1 MYSPRAIERTFPA
14 ALFLLTF
21 PLLAHAQAKP
31 AAAGTGNVASSGHLG
46 RDMVKQND
54 EVRFWI
60 SVENKTTFPILNIHL
75 DRLEHAGFEKKRW
88 CWGTSFEKQACGI
101 EVRPGPSCL
110 APGQK
115 EFRTDDQFLLCPYLR
130 PGESLAVWG
139 DLIAT
144 DDLPPHELSAVLSWK
159 LGQKPVIPCKQKD
172 STKCPAV
179 EPPQE
184 AESSQFVALGRAEPV
199 APWRYFFRRYTP
211 RTEILIPGALTVLGF
226 FFTWWTGRNEQR
238 NQIWTTM
245 LGKVHG
251 FAMRYYMPAASICAG
266 AVAGTDV
273 FRTAARAARL
283 AGAAGPAAIA
293 AAVPAANLEAGRKGF
308 TFLMMFHWWR
318 RETFLKV
325 GAYHLR
331 TRSGEDLLRIFAGD
345 HDRAFL
351 GPTEAIRRS
360 LDRIKNM
367 LAKATTSDEI
377 LELLDGG
384 HPDLNAL
391 WPLFVNWAASENCNR
406 DLGVLEAF
414 VSVTVY
420 EVNRVSKDWYPG
432 SVKIVPQQQRELDAF
447 EEKART
453 SKDVRN
459 YVTAAQ
465 RGWRIPIVERSY

>member
-1 MYSPRAIERTFPA
+1 
-14 ALFLLTF
+14 
-21 PLLAHAQAKP
+21 
-31 AAAGTGNVASSGHLG
+31 
-46 RDMVKQND
+46 
-54 EVRFWI
+54 
-60 SVENKTTFPILNIHL
+60 
-75 DRLEHAGFEKKRW
+75 
-88 CWGTSFEKQACGI
+88 
-101 EVRPGPSCL
+101 
-110 APGQK
+110 
-115 EFRTDDQFLLCPYLR
+115 
-130 PGESLAVWG
+130 
-139 DLIAT
+139 
-144 DDLPPHELSAVLSWK
+144 
-159 LGQKPVIPCKQKD
+159 
-172 STKCPAV
+172 
-179 EPPQE
+179 
-184 AESSQFVALGRAEPV
+184 
-199 APWRYFFRRYTP
+199 
-211 RTEILIPGALTVLGF
+211 
-226 FFTWWTGRNEQR
+226 
-238 NQIWTTM
+238 
-245 LGKVHG
+245 
-251 FAMRYYMPAASICAG
+251 
-266 AVAGTDV
+266 
-273 FRTAARAARL
+273 
-283 AGAAGPAAIA
+283 
-293 AAVPAANLEAGRKGF
+293 
-308 TFLMMFHWWR
+308 MMFHWWR

-377 LELLDGG
+377 LGLLDGG